1 MLRLKIIRGGSMV
14 HGSFT
19 RSLKGFIFFTLMF
32 DSFETGSIRRPS
44 GLIKLGL
51 FSNTTFAN

>member
-1 MLRLKIIRGGSMV
+1 MLRSKITFGGSMV

-19 RSLKGFIFFTLMF
+19 RSLKGFISFKIMF
-32 DSFETGSIRRPS
+32 DSLIRYSVRSQS

-51 FSNTTFAN
+51 F